1 VQAPKALTDYVGFDL
16 TLPPVDDVLLPRAVD
31 FAIDRNRIVELL
43 GGPTRLR
50 PTCQIIS
57 PNFAGYERFCPYTLS
72 PEEDLWSAPDIHRAR
87 TLVREA
93 GAVGERIRVWVA
105 RSGLPPGA
113 VATMRYVFEVLRDLD
128 LRPELTIVP
137 SAEQYFDSL
146 YGAVEVPDPPH
157 VYLSGWQSDY
167 PGGADFIATQFQ
179 CGPFGTLSGLYDD
192 RLDRRIER
200 AKQLQTN
207 EPAAANRA

>member
-105 RSGLPPGA
+105 RSGC
-113 VATMRYVFEVLRDLD
+113 RR
-128 LRPELTIVP
+128 
-137 SAEQYFDSL
+137 
-146 YGAVEVPDPPH
+146 
-157 VYLSGWQSDY
+157 
-167 PGGADFIATQFQ
+167 
-179 CGPFGTLSGLYDD
+179 GPW
-192 RLDRRIER
+192 RRCPTSSR
-200 AKQLQTN
+200 S
-207 EPAAANRA
+207 